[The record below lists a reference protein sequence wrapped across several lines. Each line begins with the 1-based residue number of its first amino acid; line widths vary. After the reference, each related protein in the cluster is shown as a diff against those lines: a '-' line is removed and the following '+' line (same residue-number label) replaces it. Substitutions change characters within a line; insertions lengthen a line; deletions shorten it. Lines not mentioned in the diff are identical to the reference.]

1 MMRFLSIASGS
12 SGNCIY
18 IGDDNTHLLVDTGIS
33 KKRVEEGLNGIGL
46 SLMDIDGILLTH
58 EHSDHIS
65 GLGVILRK
73 YDIPVYGSAGTIDAV
88 KYSKYVD
95 KVDMELF
102 REIDIDK
109 KFRINS
115 LLVNP
120 FEISHDAT
128 MPCAYKVFSG
138 EKSCAVATDMGCYN
152 DYIVNNLSDTDVMLI
167 EANHDIR
174 MLQTGSYPYYL
185 KQRILGDH
193 GHLCN
198 EMSGRLIDSL
208 LNDKTKKIFLGH
220 LSKENNFPDLAYES
234 VRAEINL
241 SESSHNADDYD
252 ISVAH
257 RDRPSEYIEF

>member
-95 KVDMELF
+95 KVDMEL
-102 REIDIDK
+102 
-109 KFRINS
+109 
-115 LLVNP
+115 
-120 FEISHDAT
+120 
-128 MPCAYKVFSG
+128 
-138 EKSCAVATDMGCYN
+138 
-152 DYIVNNLSDTDVMLI
+152 
-167 EANHDIR
+167 
-174 MLQTGSYPYYL
+174 
-185 KQRILGDH
+185 
-193 GHLCN
+193 
-198 EMSGRLIDSL
+198 
-208 LNDKTKKIFLGH
+208 
-220 LSKENNFPDLAYES
+220 
-234 VRAEINL
+234 
-241 SESSHNADDYD
+241 
-252 ISVAH
+252 
-257 RDRPSEYIEF
+257 